1 MWWPHF
7 SLQPSVMDARKLLA
21 LGKFDEGGGHF
32 EQAFAR
38 RFMAAG
44 HGTAFFDLVVC
55 QHIGRLISERGN
67 GKPNAYELN
76 DVQQF

>member
-1 MWWPHF
+1 G
-7 SLQPSVMDARKLLA
+7 A
-21 LGKFDEGGGHF
+21 FDEGAGHF

-44 HGTAFFDLVVC
+44 HATAFFDLVAC
-55 QHIGRLISERGN
+55 QHIGRLIAERGS

-76 DVQQF
+76 GVAQF

>member
-1 MWWPHF
+1 
-7 SLQPSVMDARKLLA
+7 
-21 LGKFDEGGGHF
+21 
-32 EQAFAR
+32 
-38 RFMAAG
+38 MAAG